1 MGRLSGYLDDLSA
14 HRGRAAAE
22 IAGDPYELERLL
34 ELIVQVAVDMLSHVM
49 AERGASPESYRA
61 SFELAGEQGLLPTDL
76 ASRLARAAGLRNI
89 LVHLYE
95 DIDYAIIATSVNPA
109 IDDFGAFIRHL
120 QERLPEPSDCP
131 PSRAALPIRPW
142 LRTPHRPPSRTAAPP
157 PGRR

>member
-22 IAGDPYELERLL
+22 IAGVPYELERLL
-34 ELIVQVAVDMLSHVM
+34 ELIVQVAADILSHVL

-76 ASRLARAAGLRNI
+76 ASRLARAAGLHNI

-95 DIDYAIIATSVNPA
+95 DIDYDIIR
-109 IDDFGAFIRHL
+109 D
-120 QERLPEPSDCP
+120 ERQ
-131 PSRAALPIRPW
+131 
-142 LRTPHRPPSRTAAPP
+142 
-157 PGRR
+157 PGDR